1 MSYVVKYI
9 GNCARKN
16 IDIKPLYYEDVKN
29 GERVVLVS
37 EKSNSAQYFS
47 DEIKLIDSIVDVA
60 NCDANVMLLRTDKNA
75 MELAVECASTLYTSE
90 CQVYVEHDGL
100 FTVDPSLSK
109 YAKRIE
115 KIDYDEVGEI
125 CIGGYSGLNYSMIEA
140 AKKSGVIL
148 HILSYNKPN
157 GKGTLVKEALGI
169 ENEIIKGVIKDLDIC
184 IITLRDIPDE
194 KGVSYKIFQAIS
206 DAKIVVDIISLPAS
220 NYGKQ
225 DISFTVDRKDKL
237 LAQKILTE
245 KQQELG
251 FSSIV
256 VDDNVAKISIVGAAL
271 QTNHGIA
278 ATVFK
283 ILYENDI
290 NLRLITTSEIK
301 IAFIVDKS
309 SADLAV
315 QKIHEVFIN

>member
-9 GNCARKN
+9 GNCAKKN
-16 IDIKPLYYEDVKN
+16 IDIKPLYCEDVKN
-29 GERVVLVS
+29 GSRVVLVS
-37 EKSNSAQYFS
+37 EKANSAQYFS
-47 DEIKLIDSIVDVA
+47 DEIKLIESIVDVVH
-60 NCDANVMLLRTDKNA
+60 CDAKVMLLRTDKNA
-75 MELAVECASTLYTSE
+75 MELAVECASTLYTAE
-90 CQVYVEHDGL
+90 CQVYVEYDGL
-100 FTVDPSLSK
+100 FTADPSVLE

-125 CIGGYSGLNYSMIEA
+125 CTGGYSGLDYSMIEA
-140 AKKSGVIL
+140 AKKAGVIL
-148 HILSYNKPN
+148 HLLSYNNPN
-157 GKGTLVKEALGI
+157 GKGTLIKEALGN
-169 ENEIIKGVIKDLDIC
+169 ENEIIKGVIKNLDIC
-184 IITLRDIPDE
+184 IITLQDIPDE
-194 KGVSYKIFQAIS
+194 KGVSYRIFQAIS

-225 DISFTVDRKDKL
+225 DISFTVDRQDKL
-237 LAQKILTE
+237 LTQKILAE

-251 FSSIV
+251 FSSMV

-271 QTNHGIA
+271 QTNHGVA

-301 IAFIVDKS
+301 IAFIVDKA

>member
-9 GNCARKN
+9 GNCTKKN
-16 IDIKPLYYEDVKN
+16 IDIKPLYVDDIEN

-37 EKSNSAQYFS
+37 EKANSAQYFS
-47 DEIKLIDSIVDVA
+47 DEIKLIDNIVDVSS
-60 NCDANVMLLRTDKNA
+60 CDANVMLLRTEKNA
-75 MELAVECASTLYTSE
+75 MELAVECAATLYSTE

-100 FTVDPSLSK
+100 FTADPSVLE

-115 KIDYDEVGEI
+115 KIDYDEIGEI
-125 CIGGYSGLNYSMIEA
+125 CIGGYSGIDYTMIEA
-140 AKKSGVIL
+140 AKKFGVIL
-148 HILSYNKPN
+148 HLLSYNKPN
-157 GKGTLVKEALGI
+157 GKGTIIKEVLGS

-184 IITLRDIPDE
+184 IITLLDILDE
-194 KGVSYKIFQAIS
+194 KGVLYKIFQAIS
-206 DAKIVVDIISLPAS
+206 DAEIVVDIISLPVS
-220 NYGKQ
+220 HNGKQ
-225 DISFTVDRKDKL
+225 DLSFTVNRKDKF
-237 LAQKILTE
+237 LAQKTLIE

-271 QTNHGIA
+271 QTSHGIA
-278 ATVFK
+278 AKVFR

-290 NLRLITTSEIK
+290 NLKLITTSEIK
-301 IAFIVDKS
+301 IAFIVDKPT
-309 SADLAV
+309 ADLSV